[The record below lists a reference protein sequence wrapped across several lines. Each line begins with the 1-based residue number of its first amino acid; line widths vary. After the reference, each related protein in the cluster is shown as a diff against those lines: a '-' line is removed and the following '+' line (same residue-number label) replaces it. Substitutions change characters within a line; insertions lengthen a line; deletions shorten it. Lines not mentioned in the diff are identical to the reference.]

1 MIKQERVKLGYTQR
15 QVAKYLNVT
24 AEAICQYETGKRKI
38 GIDKLQKLA
47 ILYNCTIDDLVNET
61 NNKEEVTQ

>member
-1 MIKQERVKLGYTQR
+1 MRIKELRKEKRLSVEL
-15 QVAKYLNVT
+15 VAKYLNVT
-24 AEAICQYETGKRKI
+24 AMSIYNYETGKRKI

-61 NNKEEVTQ
+61 NNKEESK